1 MRPSPLESI
10 HFVAVSF
17 GFIWIVYATKTSA
30 LYSSKLYILWH
41 ERWDDETST
50 KWVREREREREILL
64 LYNNEAKVHLTQN
77 NGFNFNY
84 TPSTVY
90 STNSSIERPND
101 EPRICNNNS
110 FFFLVTHFGVYFR
123 SIKPSSL
130 SYHTIICVLC
140 VFGMNGS
147 ETMQHLLPP
156 LHLLRVNFF
165 AQISIECDFI
175 AWAQTMRRA
184 MLWMQ
189 RYFDKTT
196 SERKMRGTLL
206 PNARAT
212 INNCWFTL
220 SSFWFK
226 LRQLKLNPHLMCRF
240 VRTNFRA
247 GSWHH
252 VYD

>member
-156 LHLLRVNFF
+156 LHLLRVNFSHKYPSN
-165 AQISIECDFI
+165 A
-175 AWAQTMRRA
+175 
-184 MLWMQ
+184 
-189 RYFDKTT
+189 
-196 SERKMRGTLL
+196 TLL
-206 PNARAT
+206 LEHRRCDVPCCGCNDTSTKQRANGKCAALCFRMRAR
-212 INNCWFTL
+212 
-220 SSFWFK
+220 
-226 LRQLKLNPHLMCRF
+226 Q
-240 VRTNFRA
+240 
-247 GSWHH
+247 
-252 VYD
+252 